1 MAAALENE
9 GRRPRPYLL
18 NHTLDWTQIT
28 FEKEDPLVVFAYLTL
43 VIGYMEDEYDKVTSR
58 CQEEGPAEFL
68 TERFTIEV
76 EDEDTKENIVHLDFK
91 VELFVKAEDGGQSVL
106 LFFLAEGDSYDLK
119 SFLDRFKERISH
131 SFKKIEQ
138 KKLPDKV

>member
-1 MAAALENE
+1 
-9 GRRPRPYLL
+9 
-18 NHTLDWTQIT
+18 
-28 FEKEDPLVVFAYLTL
+28 
-43 VIGYMEDEYDKVTSR
+43 
-58 CQEEGPAEFL
+58 
-68 TERFTIEV
+68 V

-131 SFKKIEQ
+131 SFKKIE
-138 KKLPDKV
+138 